1 MRCIRSA
8 CACTPSPWDNGREFA
23 EHALIDIALDA
34 TSYFAD
40 PYSFWQRG
48 TDENTNSVLRHYLL
62 TRCNLG
68 DFTDEQIQYIED

>member
-1 MRCIRSA
+1 M
-8 CACTPSPWDNGREFA
+8 
-23 EHALIDIALDA
+23 IDIALDA